1 MKDVR
6 LWENQG
12 GSRKTTCKW
21 PIKAYDQNHI
31 ARSEAKSGAV
41 SPEQAGGGE
50 GREMHNKE
58 KKQPACRGEGS
69 SVGPVLASRT
79 LLLLCAA
86 SAVRSAK
93 FYTGY
98 A

>member
-1 MKDVR
+1 MK
-6 LWENQG
+6 
-12 GSRKTTCKW
+12 
-21 PIKAYDQNHI
+21 
-31 ARSEAKSGAV
+31 
-41 SPEQAGGGE
+41 
-50 GREMHNKE
+50 NKE